1 MPATVAPRHF
11 ETLPEAAA
19 RLRCHPRTLRRRIAA
34 GDLSGYR
41 LGGSPLVRVD
51 SADVDA
57 LLRPIPAVCPV
68 A

>member
-34 GDLSGYR
+34 GELVGYR
-41 LGGSPLVRVD
+41 LGGSPLVRLD
-51 SADVDA
+51 AAEVDA
-57 LLRPIPAVCPV
+57 LLRPIPAVS